1 MNCVWGVTK
10 VFLASS
16 PPRRRWTSVGGWS
29 WCTGSIACQRT
40 GRWCHRSW
48 RSSAWPRPC
57 SRRPSW
63 RSALRRSSSRP
74 NTGWTSAPWASTPGM
89 FPPLPASQLPALN
102 SQLLDLASHD
112 SACFLPL
119 ASEGSWSWASP
130 RWSCAWRAPATTS
143 STPQTWCTAPTRT
156 FGVSL
161 TPSLSV
167 EMLRHFFKI

>member
-1 MNCVWGVTK
+1 MNCVRGVTK

-89 FPPLPASQLPALN
+89 FPPARISAPSSQLSTPRSRFSWLGMF
-102 SQLLDLASHD
+102 SSFGIRGKLVLGFSEVELLMKGSGYNFIHAADMMYCADTHIRSKSD
-112 SACFLPL
+112 PL
-119 ASEGSWSWASP
+119 AVCRDA
-130 RWSCAWRAPATTS
+130 AT
-143 STPQTWCTAPTRT
+143 
-156 FGVSL
+156 L
-161 TPSLSV
+161 L
-167 EMLRHFFKI
+167 

>member
-16 PPRRRWTSVGGWS
+16 PPRRRWPSVGGWS
-29 WCTGSIACQRT
+29 WCTGSTACQRT

-57 SRRPSW
+57 SRRLSW

-89 FPPLPASQLPALN
+89 FPPYPHLSSQLSTLN
-102 SQLLDLASHD
+102 SWISLLKTQHVFFLWHQREAGPGLLRGGAAHEGLRLQLHPCRRHD
-112 SACFLPL
+112 VLRRHAH
-119 ASEGSWSWASP
+119 SE
-130 RWSCAWRAPATTS
+130 
-143 STPQTWCTAPTRT
+143 
-156 FGVSL
+156 
-161 TPSLSV
+161 
-167 EMLRHFFKI
+167 